1 MPLVQALAI
10 DYVVLWR
17 LGRLQARSSIGW
29 VSTPRAGADR
39 QVDALKRYKKAMDA
53 VAVTLRSIVFYV
65 CIAGE
70 AANEWARRNGEIPQ
84 AGLPILRLGL
94 AELAHHYGYAKI
106 PAEREEAGA
115 G

>member
-1 MPLVQALAI
+1 VTENFIEASA
-10 DYVVLWR
+10 
-17 LGRLQARSSIGW
+17 SSG
-29 VSTPRAGADR
+29 
-39 QVDALKRYKKAMDA
+39 
-53 VAVTLRSIVFYV
+53 TLRWYVFGVLGDTAAKRLSDPYEHSVIFYV

-70 AANEWARRNGEIPQ
+70 AANEWARRNGQIPQ

-94 AELAHHYGYAKI
+94 AELAHHHGYAKI